1 MKLFFITLLL
11 TMTLSGS
18 LAFILYLLIMFIL
31 HEKVPA
37 SFRYTILKFCF
48 FLFIVPV
55 PLVKHIFVIWLL
67 SPPKH
72 EVISGFLINT
82 AQTFNLT
89 DGGILFPSFTHFEK
103 LFCIIWFFIFIV
115 IFCSQCI
122 RFIRFRKYLIK
133 NLVPVHDY
141 SEILE
146 QLKLEFHI
154 KRPIKILYSQEYISP
169 FTFGILN
176 PIIVLTASA
185 TDTSNLYILRHELQ
199 HIKTHDFF
207 YRLLA
212 MLILLLHCFN
222 PLSYLLLKELK
233 EVQEMNCDEKVI
245 KSLSKQDSYAYGA
258 SIIHTASISRPLIA
272 PAIFFSKN
280 SKEFLKKRV
289 KAISAPYSIRFSTMV
304 LCFFIICTLSC
315 IPVFAYSP
323 STYDWR
329 GESSEIQDFD
339 NVTWCEMSFST
350 DSNDALEIPK
360 DEQYFNIYNNIF
372 VFSDGTIMPVDND
385 SISSYSSCNHVFK
398 SGTFKKHYLNG
409 KNCTIKIYSAK
420 ICTKCSHISNAVL
433 TNTVTYSPCPHK

>member
-1 MKLFFITLLL
+1 
-11 TMTLSGS
+11 
-18 LAFILYLLIMFIL
+18 
-31 HEKVPA
+31 
-37 SFRYTILKFCF
+37 
-48 FLFIVPV
+48 
-55 PLVKHIFVIWLL
+55 
-67 SPPKH
+67 
-72 EVISGFLINT
+72 
-82 AQTFNLT
+82 
-89 DGGILFPSFTHFEK
+89 
-103 LFCIIWFFIFIV
+103 
-115 IFCSQCI
+115 
-122 RFIRFRKYLIK
+122 
-133 NLVPVHDY
+133 
-141 SEILE
+141 
-146 QLKLEFHI
+146 
-154 KRPIKILYSQEYISP
+154 
-169 FTFGILN
+169 
-176 PIIVLTASA
+176 
-185 TDTSNLYILRHELQ
+185 
-199 HIKTHDFF
+199 
-207 YRLLA
+207 
-212 MLILLLHCFN
+212 
-222 PLSYLLLKELK
+222 
-233 EVQEMNCDEKVI
+233 MNCDEKVI